1 MQRKISIGA
10 ANNSNPFPIKL
21 KPMTIR
27 AMKYCFSPKIFQ
39 TCKSG
44 NLSDNPVATRQLLA
58 FI

>member
-39 TCKSG
+39 TY
-44 NLSDNPVATRQLLA
+44 NIWQ
-58 FI
+58 FIG